1 MEPIRVIVVDDHSVV
16 RMGLRTVLADNTDMK
31 LVAEGETGAQA
42 CELVEKYK
50 PDVLLIDLT
59 LPDGNGLE
67 VIREIRRQS
76 PATQVLVLTM
86 HDNELFLID
95 ALVAG
100 AAGYLLKDSPPK
112 LIPLSIHT
120 LFQGGCLLEKRLLS
134 RLVRLVSQGRR
145 MPGEEEATTPASA
158 SNLSE
163 RELAVLRLISKG
175 SSNRVI
181 GEKLH
186 LAEATVKKYVHSLKS
201 KLSVSDRAEAAV
213 VGMRLGL
220 LE

>member
-1 MEPIRVIVVDDHSVV
+1 MEPIRVIIVDDHSVV
-16 RMGLRTVLADNTDMK
+16 RMGLRTVLAESADMVW
-31 LVAEGETGAQA
+31 VAEGESGAQA
-42 CELVEKYK
+42 CELAEKHK
-50 PDVLLIDLT
+50 PDVLLIDLS
-59 LPDGNGLE
+59 LPDGNSFE
-67 VIREIRRQS
+67 VIREVRRLS

-86 HDNELFLID
+86 HDNELFLVD
-95 ALVAG
+95 ALAAG

-112 LIPLSIHT
+112 LIPLSIQT
-120 LFQGGCLLEKRLLS
+120 LFQGGCSLEKRLLT
-134 RLVRLVSQGRR
+134 RLVRLVAQGRD
-145 MPGEEEATTPASA
+145 EELPPPAQS

-163 RELAVLRLISKG
+163 RELAVLRLISQG

-213 VGMRLGL
+213 VGLRLGL
-220 LE
+220 LK